1 MPQKGKTG
9 SMGGRWQDLPVTS
22 SAGLIAHRIIFL
34 KLVPAKEIPT
44 LVIVT
49 AGLPR

>member
-1 MPQKGKTG
+1 MPQKRKTG
-9 SMGGRWQDLPVTS
+9 SMGGRWQDLAVTS